1 MLYYHRINHQVLIDW
16 NLRTDPDLS
25 EFKDTISVYVQGK
38 CNEVLLFNTLVHR
51 GCAHNTSKYTGAN
64 KPTKVH
70 YSVIFADSVQY
81 FSIGTGVQQITVQ
94 TIESL

>member
-1 MLYYHRINHQVLIDW
+1 MKYFCLIHLYI
-16 NLRTDPDLS
+16 
-25 EFKDTISVYVQGK
+25 EG
-38 CNEVLLFNTLVHR
+38 VHTTP
-51 GCAHNTSKYTGAN
+51 AKYTGAN